1 MVAFHY
7 PPIQASS
14 GVHRTLSFSDYLARH
29 AWQPT
34 VLTVSYGA
42 LPGYR
47 LDNEAMIPAG
57 VEVLRA
63 PTLDL
68 QQHLNIKGRYP
79 GFLAVPDRWASWIA
93 SGIAYGLL
101 HIARHRPRVIYSTY
115 PIASAHIIGYC
126 LHRLSGV
133 PWIADLRDP
142 MAQDNYPPQPRV
154 WRAYKAIE
162 ERLMRHAARVIFAAP
177 SAQSYYAKIY
187 PQAVAAR
194 GSVIENGYDEALFQ
208 QAELLVRPRTRS
220 PIRLVHAGILYPA
233 ERDPRSFFQALGQL
247 RDAGEIAP
255 EELEIVLR
263 GSGHDELYRPMLA
276 ASGLQTMVRLEP
288 AVGYREAL
296 VEMLEADGLLL
307 FQSADCNFQIPA
319 KIYEYFRARRPIIAF
334 TDPAGDTGQ
343 VLQSAGVPWIAP
355 LDDAAAIKTVLRD
368 ALHAIR
374 ARRDQPHGTSEFAAA
389 CSREGRAQT
398 FLELV
403 EQVANGTPHQKTTIT
418 RE

>member
-29 AWQPT
+29 GWQPT

-47 LDNEAMIPAG
+47 LDNEAMIPPG
-57 VEVLRA
+57 VAVIRA

-68 QQHLNIKGRYP
+68 QQHLNIKGKYP

-93 SGIAYGLL
+93 SGIACGLW
-101 HIARHRPRVIYSTY
+101 HIARRRPRVLYSTY
-115 PIASAHIIGYC
+115 PIASAHIIGYW
-126 LHRLSGV
+126 LHRLTGV

-142 MAQDNYPPQPRV
+142 MAQDDYPPEPRV

-162 ERLMRHAARVIFAAP
+162 ERLMARAARVIFAAP
-177 SAQSYYAKIY
+177 SAYSYYAKTY
-187 PQAVAAR
+187 PQAVASR
-194 GSVIENGYDEALFQ
+194 GSVIENGYDEALFR
-208 QAELLVRPRTRS
+208 QAERLMQPRTRQ
-220 PIRLVHAGILYPA
+220 PLRLVHAGLLYPA
-233 ERDPRSFFQALGQL
+233 ERDPRCFFQALGEL
-247 RDAGEIAP
+247 RDAGEVAAG
-255 EELEIVLR
+255 EVEIVLR
-263 GSGHDELYRPMLA
+263 GSGHDDLYAPMLMA
-276 ASGLQTMVRLEP
+276 AGLHDIVRLEP

-319 KIYEYFRARRPIIAF
+319 KLYEYFRARRPIIAF
-334 TDPAGDTGQ
+334 TDPAGDTGR
-343 VLQSAGVPWIAP
+343 VLQSARVPWIAP
-355 LDDAAAIKTVLRD
+355 LDDPAAIKAVLRD
-368 ALHAIR
+368 AFAAIR
-374 ARRDQPHGTSEFAAA
+374 ARRDEPYGSAEFAAA
-389 CSREGRAQT
+389 CSREGRAQA

-403 EQVANGTPHQKTTIT
+403 QQVASGTVHH
-418 RE
+418 

>member
-1 MVAFHY
+1 MPSRILMVAFHY

-42 LPGYR
+42 LPEYR

-68 QQHLNIKGRYP
+68 QQHLNIKGKYP
-79 GFLAVPDRWASWIA
+79 GFLAVPDRWASWIV
-93 SGIAYGLL
+93 SGIAYGLW
-101 HIARHRPRVIYSTY
+101 HIARHRPRVLYSTY
-115 PIASAHIIGYC
+115 PIASAHVIGFW

-142 MAQDNYPPQPRV
+142 MAQDNYPPEPQV

-162 ERLMRHAARVIFAAP
+162 ERLMTHAARVIFAAP
-177 SAQSYYAKIY
+177 SARSYYAKIY
-187 PQAVAAR
+187 PRAVAAR
-194 GSVIENGYDEALFQ
+194 GSVIENGYDDALFC
-208 QAELLVRPRTRS
+208 QAESLVQARTRS
-220 PIRLVHAGILYPA
+220 VIRLVHAGVLYPA
-233 ERDPRSFFQALGQL
+233 ERDPRSFFQALCEL
-247 RDAGEIAP
+247 RDAGAIAAD
-255 EELEIVLR
+255 ELEIVLR

-276 ASGLQTMVRLEP
+276 AAGLQDMVSLEP
-288 AVGYREAL
+288 TVGYREAL
-296 VEMLEADGLLL
+296 IEMLEADGLLL

-355 LDDAAAIKTVLRD
+355 LDDVAAIKTVLLD
-368 ALHAIR
+368 ALAAIR
-374 ARRDQPHGTSEFAAA
+374 AQRDEPYGSAAFAAA
-389 CSREGRAQT
+389 CSREGRAET
-398 FLELV
+398 FFDLV
-403 EQVANGTPHQKTTIT
+403 QQVASGTPDH
-418 RE
+418 

>member
-29 AWQPT
+29 GWQPT
-34 VLTVSYGA
+34 VLTVSHGA
-42 LPGYR
+42 LPDYR
-47 LDNEAMIPAG
+47 VENESMIPAG
-57 VEVLRA
+57 VDVVRA
-63 PTLDL
+63 PALDL
-68 QQHLNIKGRYP
+68 QQHLNIKGKYP
-79 GFLAVPDRWASWIA
+79 GFLAVPDRWASWIV

-101 HIARHRPRVIYSTY
+101 HIARRRPRVLYSTY
-115 PIASAHIIGYC
+115 PIASAHVIGYW
-126 LHRLSGV
+126 LHRLTGL

-142 MAQDNYPPQPRV
+142 MAQDGYPPEPRV

-162 ERLMRHAARVIFAAP
+162 ERLMTHATRVIFAAP
-177 SAQSYYAKIY
+177 SAYSYYAKTY

-194 GSVIENGYDEALFQ
+194 GSVIENGYDDALFC
-208 QAELLVRPRTRS
+208 QAERLVQPRTRS
-220 PIRLVHAGILYPA
+220 RIRLLHAGVLYPA
-233 ERDPRSFFQALGQL
+233 ERDPHSFFQALSEL
-247 RDAGEIAP
+247 RDAGQIAADD
-255 EELEIVLR
+255 LEIVLR
-263 GSGHDELYRPMLA
+263 GCGHDELYRPMLA
-276 ASGLQTMVRLEP
+276 AAGLQDIVRLEP

-343 VLQSAGVPWIAP
+343 VLQNARVPWLAP
-355 LDDAAAIKTVLRD
+355 LDSSAAIKTVLLD
-368 ALHAIR
+368 ALAAIR
-374 ARRDQPHGTSEFAAA
+374 ARRDEPYGSAEFAAA

-398 FLELV
+398 FLDLV
-403 EQVANGTPHQKTTIT
+403 EQVTSGTPPPIDDDSE
-418 RE
+418 R